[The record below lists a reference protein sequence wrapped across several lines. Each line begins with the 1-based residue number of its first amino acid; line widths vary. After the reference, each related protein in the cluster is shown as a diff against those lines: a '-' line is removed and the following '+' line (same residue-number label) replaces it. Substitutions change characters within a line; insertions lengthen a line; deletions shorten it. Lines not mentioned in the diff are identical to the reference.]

1 LGAHALVCVCMP
13 RLRFK
18 TSIYIYKCIYTHT
31 HTYIHTYTNI
41 SVYINIIYPIY
52 MYTCIYYIY
61 RKREKDSCKT
71 SKGKATY
78 SRLFEAI
85 FLVYD

>member
-1 LGAHALVCVCMP
+1 
-13 RLRFK
+13 
-18 TSIYIYKCIYTHT
+18 
-31 HTYIHTYTNI
+31 
-41 SVYINIIYPIY
+41 